1 MVIIAFTEFVL
12 PKVAVMNQKSELE
25 ARVAS
30 AVIRRITRC
39 RKISLKGAQKVVLP
53 SFLTEAHSSG
63 AQKHFVWNE
72 FSASVRPV

>member
-1 MVIIAFTEFVL
+1 
-12 PKVAVMNQKSELE
+12 MNQNSEFE
-25 ARVAS
+25 AKVAS
-30 AVIRRITRC
+30 AGIRRITQR

-63 AQKHFVWNE
+63 TQKQSVWNV